1 MYKIIVL
8 MIMTPGLLSAQSAIV
23 DQYVQQAITQNL
35 SIQSS
40 KLAVIKQQSKA
51 EQAGQLWK
59 PNVDLSASY
68 LFAQG
73 GRNLVFPIG
82 DLFNPAYVAL
92 NQLTGTEAFP
102 TDLENEQIQLTPN
115 NFLDA
120 QLSISKPLIN
130 SSIKYNQL
138 IQKELIQLN
147 QIDITLTEQDIVY
160 QVKTGYYNYLKSIE
174 AINIIKEN
182 QALLQEVLAFNQKL
196 VKYNKATKEI
206 LSDVEVQIANLN
218 SQETMINEQKD
229 LSRALLNLLINRPLE
244 TEIEVDENLVSKLE
258 FETLMLEELT
268 QQAQNQRSEV
278 KKIDVAQGVNELNKT
293 RIDKSKLPTL
303 GINAGVGLQTEA
315 FNFNDGGPLYTAA
328 IGLSWKI
335 IDGGLR
341 KKQIEELQIDQQIL
355 DANRKQINQQIQI
368 EVLQAYL
375 SLRSLLSQLD
385 SQNTAVESANNSYQ
399 IIKTRYEND
408 NALLIE
414 LLNAQNQLTNGQMAL
429 LLTKYDYLIQRAQL
443 DKFLAK

>member
-1 MYKIIVL
+1 
-8 MIMTPGLLSAQSAIV
+8 
-23 DQYVQQAITQNL
+23 
-35 SIQSS
+35 
-40 KLAVIKQQSKA
+40 
-51 EQAGQLWK
+51 
-59 PNVDLSASY
+59 
-68 LFAQG
+68 
-73 GRNLVFPIG
+73 
-82 DLFNPAYVAL
+82 
-92 NQLTGTEAFP
+92 
-102 TDLENEQIQLTPN
+102 
-115 NFLDA
+115 
-120 QLSISKPLIN
+120 
-130 SSIKYNQL
+130 
-138 IQKELIQLN
+138 
-147 QIDITLTEQDIVY
+147 
-160 QVKTGYYNYLKSIE
+160 
-174 AINIIKEN
+174 
-182 QALLQEVLAFNQKL
+182 
-196 VKYNKATKEI
+196 
-206 LSDVEVQIANLN
+206 VQIANLN

-244 TEIEVDENLVSKLE
+244 TEIEVDENLVSNLE